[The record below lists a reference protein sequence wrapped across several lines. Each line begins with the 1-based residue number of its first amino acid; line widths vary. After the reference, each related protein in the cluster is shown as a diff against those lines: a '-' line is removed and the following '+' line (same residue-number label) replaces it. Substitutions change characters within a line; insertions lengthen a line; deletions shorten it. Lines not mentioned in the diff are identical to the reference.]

1 MKRKSIVKKTNKR
14 TLISCDDFFVEML
27 GYCTE
32 VTDIPLI
39 DGKLKVYKGKTK
51 I

>member
-1 MKRKSIVKKTNKR
+1 MKRKSIVKKANKR
-14 TLISCDDFFVEML
+14 TLRSCDDFFVEML
-27 GYCTE
+27 GYCAE
-32 VTDIPLI
+32 LTDIPLI